1 MDLHVDDD
9 GFVRAPAALC
19 YRTLTNLPAWGTW
32 WPGGSVTP
40 VDGLADAVALVLPD
54 ARRLPGRGGRS
65 RLRAVA
71 GEWRHDR
78 GFRLALSGDLD
89 GTAEFWL
96 EPGWGGTVV
105 HHVLLARTDRDDGA
119 AVLQAYRWWLRQG
132 LWALK
137 DMLQAQERAA
147 QGLPA

>member
-1 MDLHVDDD
+1 MLRALVLLALPAA
-9 GFVRAPAALC
+9 GLVAPPKRPAFARAPARALA
-19 YRTLTNLPAWGTW
+19 PSG
-32 WPGGSVTP
+32 
-40 VDGLADAVALVLPD
+40 VDGLPDAVALVLPD
-54 ARRLPGRGGRS
+54 ARRLPGRGGGT

-71 GEWRHDR
+71 GGWRHDR

-89 GTAEFWL
+89 GAAEFWL

-137 DMLQAQERAA
+137 DLLQAQERAA

>member
-32 WPGGSVTP
+32 WPGASTTP
-40 VDGLADAVALVLPD
+40 VPDVADALDLVLAD
-54 ARRLPGRGGRS
+54 ARRLPGRGGEVA
-65 RLRAVA
+65 LRVA
-71 GEWRHDR
+71 AGAWRHDL
-78 GFRLALSGDLD
+78 GFRLELSGDLR
-89 GTAEFWL
+89 GAAEFWL

-105 HHVLLARTDRDDGA
+105 HHVLLASTGRDDGP
-119 AVLQAYRWWLRQG
+119 AVVRSYRWWLRQG
-132 LWALK
+132 MWALK
-137 DMLQAQERAA
+137 DLLQAQERAR